1 MSNDIQITLFSATM
15 PSILYQLTD
24 KFMRNPIK
32 IIVKNEQLTLEGIK
46 QYYINL
52 DDDSQKY
59 EQYCNRW
66 IKFAKGSGHVSL
78 YNLNNPDVI
87 IHKIHNVYII
97 HTGIAD

>member
-1 MSNDIQITLFSATM
+1 M
-15 PSILYQLTD
+15 
-24 KFMRNPIK
+24 NPIDYK
-32 IIVKNEQLTLEGIK
+32 SLMIDKTWD
-46 QYYINL
+46 YINPNERDIYFICNFTF